1 MSNLNLPFGYLQR
14 RNNGRLFPQ
23 ISDCGVACTAGR
35 RIRAPPSAPWWRA
48 DVRSGSWLR
57 ENVRARKASRIV
69 FSIVLSRQLS
79 PALFFT
85 SIEVEKSR
93 RNFRSQ
99 IHFRSFHAAKVIC
112 RHPPSSVRSL
122 LCISVNRHSRCLP
135 ACLKGAISRSDRRHI
150 PAYRARG

>member
-14 RNNGRLFPQ
+14 RNNGRLFMK

-57 ENVRARKASRIV
+57 ENVPAREASRIV
-69 FSIVLSRQLS
+69 FSIVLSRQPS
-79 PALFFT
+79 PVLFFK
-85 SIEVEKSR
+85 SIESR
-93 RNFRSQ
+93 SRDEISVRKFN
-99 IHFRSFHAAKVIC
+99 IGVFHAAKVIC